1 MFADH
6 DYDDVAKAAILQFTF
21 SDPTQRAL
29 SYIHDDYIYRSLYY
43 CCSLLFYQVDH
54 LILN

>member
-1 MFADH
+1 MFADQ